1 MEIVHSVFE
10 VAHQTVDV
18 SYSGVGG
25 RVLRDE
31 HQGLPVV
38 IQSLSI
44 FSVERGHREE
54 ENEGRQL
61 LGTIKVLIKR
71 KSSLSLIIHRLPSE
85 T

>member
-54 ENEGRQL
+54 ENEGR

-71 KSSLSLIIHRLPSE
+71 KSSLSLLIHRLPSE